1 MAKYEISAVYEYGG
15 IVEAENEEEAYDV
28 FLCELEMH
36 YDGLYSLNITEVEDD
51 EEESEDEQ

>member
-28 FLCELEMH
+28 FINELEMH
-36 YDGLYSLNITEVEDD
+36 YGGLYSLDVIEL
-51 EEESEDEQ
+51 EEESEDE